1 MASNGSTSTLGVRM
15 LPFLAIFR
23 HDLGI
28 LLKSWLVRIWLA
40 AAAILTLLTLMST
53 WAQLKTAPMIAS
65 FLFPWLVFPW
75 FVVVMVLGVNPITG
89 SRTEALADGFLSRP
103 IARYEYLLAIWAAR
117 LAVVI
122 GIFLLVTVPAVCV
135 AMLAKRAV
143 PADRVT
149 LYGVIASLAVV
160 ALVLTLQ
167 VSLAFLMGTLL
178 RKALLAIV
186 VLLFLWYPVNMM
198 LHTFRLEAF
207 SPISLSQSLPTLLRQ
222 PWRANDPDAPA
233 SGSQLEVEELK
244 RQAASF
250 LNVLSGGGLEEAPP
264 RKPGFFEDNELREFS
279 LAKVLVGY
287 GLPTLAAV
295 VLAMLSFWRRDL

>member
-1 MASNGSTSTLGVRM
+1 M

-23 HDLGI
+23 HDLRI
-28 LLKSWLVRIWLA
+28 LLGSWLVRLWLA
-40 AAAILTLLTLMST
+40 ASALLTLLTVMST
-53 WAQLKTAPMIAS
+53 WPQLKTAPMIAS

-103 IARYEYLLAIWAAR
+103 IARYEYLLAVWAAR
-117 LAVVI
+117 LVVVL
-122 GIFLLVTVPAVCV
+122 GNYLLVTVPAVCV
-135 AMLAKRAV
+135 VMLAKRPV

-149 LYGVIASLAVV
+149 LYGVVASLAVV

-186 VLLFLWYPVNMM
+186 VLLFLWYPVNML

-222 PWRANDPDAPA
+222 PWRAGEPDAPA
-233 SGSQLEVEELK
+233 PGSQLEVEELK

-250 LNVLSGGGLEEAPP
+250 LSVLSGGGVPEAPP
-264 RKPGFFEDNELREFS
+264 RKTGFFEQEDSREFS
-279 LAKVLVGY
+279 LAKVLLGY
-287 GLPTLAAV
+287 GIPTLAAV
-295 VLAMLSFWRRDL
+295 GLAMLSFWRRDL